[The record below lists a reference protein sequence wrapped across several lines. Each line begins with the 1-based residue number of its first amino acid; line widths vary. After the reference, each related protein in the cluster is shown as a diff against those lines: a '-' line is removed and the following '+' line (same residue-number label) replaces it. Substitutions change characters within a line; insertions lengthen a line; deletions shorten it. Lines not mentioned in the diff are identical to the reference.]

1 MGVNL
6 SGRSFLKL
14 LDLTT
19 EEIEYLL
26 KLSKNFKDM
35 KRAGVPHRYLEGKNI
50 VLLFQ
55 KTSTRT
61 RCAFEVGGMDLGMGV
76 TYLDPGSSQMGK
88 KESIEDTARV
98 LDRFY
103 DGIEFRGF
111 AQSDVEELAAGASV
125 PVWNGLTTEWHPTQ
139 MLADILTVQENFNY
153 DIKGKTLVFMGDAAN
168 NVARSLMVVCAK
180 LGLNFVACGPKE
192 NMPAADLVET
202 CEAIA
207 AACPKPCAVVQG
219 GATRAD
225 SVRNGL
231 AAATGELVA
240 IHDAARP
247 FVSESVITAALT
259 AAAET
264 GAAAPAVP
272 VKDTVKVAD
281 SSGRVLDTPD
291 RATLYAVQTPQCFRR
306 ALYTRALAAVTGEKA
321 RLVTDDCSLFE
332 LAGLPV
338 RLTEGDYANYKITT
352 KEDLQKEKTMR
363 IGHGYD
369 VHRLV
374 EDRKLIMGGVEIPY
388 EKGLLG
394 HSDAD
399 VLLHAVMD
407 AVLGAAALGD
417 IGQHFPD
424 NDPAYKGADS
434 LALTREVARIIAEHG
449 YKVGNIDATILCQR
463 PKLAPH
469 IPAMRRNIADAF
481 GLPVDAV
488 SVKATTE
495 EHLGFTGEGLGI
507 AAHAVALIE

>member
-1 MGVNL
+1 MAQPNL
-6 SGRSFLKL
+6 PAV
-14 LDLTT
+14 T
-19 EEIEYLL
+19 
-26 KLSKNFKDM
+26 
-35 KRAGVPHRYLEGKNI
+35 AI
-50 VLLFQ
+50 V
-55 KTSTRT
+55 
-61 RCAFEVGGMDLGMGV
+61 V
-76 TYLDPGSSQMGK
+76 
-88 KESIEDTARV
+88 
-98 LDRFY
+98 
-103 DGIEFRGF
+103 
-111 AQSDVEELAAGASV
+111 AAGASRRMGFDKLSYRLPDGRTV
-125 PVWNGLTTEWHPTQ
+125 LETSCAALAAHPAITQ
-139 MLADILTVQENFNY
+139 
-153 DIKGKTLVFMGDAAN
+153 LVLVCGGNRAA
-168 NVARSLMVVCAK
+168 
-180 LGLNFVACGPKE
+180 
-192 NMPAADLVET
+192 

-281 SSGRVLDTPD
+281 PSGRVLDTPD
-291 RATLYAVQTPQCFRR
+291 RGTLYALQTPQCFRR
-306 ALYTRALAAVTGEKA
+306 ALYTQALAAVTGEKA

-417 IGQHFPD
+417 IGKLFPD
-424 NDPAYKGADS
+424 TDPAFKGADS
-434 LALTREVARIIAEHG
+434 RELLREAWRRIQAKGYTLGNVDVTIIAQ
-449 YKVGNIDATILCQR
+449 A
-463 PKLAPH
+463 PKMLPH
-469 IPAMRRNIADAF
+469 IPQMRVFIAEDL
-481 GLPVDAV
+481 GCHMDDVN
-488 SVKATTE
+488 VKATTTE
-495 EHLGFTGEGLGI
+495 KLGFTGRGEGI
-507 AAHAVALIE
+507 ACEAVALLIKATK

>member
-1 MGVNL
+1 MPQKALPSV
-6 SGRSFLKL
+6 
-14 LDLTT
+14 TA
-19 EEIEYLL
+19 I
-26 KLSKNFKDM
+26 
-35 KRAGVPHRYLEGKNI
+35 I
-50 VLLFQ
+50 V
-55 KTSTRT
+55 
-61 RCAFEVGGMDLGMGV
+61 
-76 TYLDPGSSQMGK
+76 
-88 KESIEDTARV
+88 
-98 LDRFY
+98 
-103 DGIEFRGF
+103 
-111 AQSDVEELAAGASV
+111 AAGASRRMGFDKLSYRLPDGRTV
-125 PVWNGLTTEWHPTQ
+125 LETSCALFAAHP
-139 MLADILTVQENFNY
+139 AVDE
-153 DIKGKTLVFMGDAAN
+153 LVL
-168 NVARSLMVVCAK
+168 VAGGNR
-180 LGLNFVACGPKE
+180 PQ
-192 NMPAADLVET
+192 

-207 AACPKPCAVVQG
+207 AACPKPCTVVQG

-225 SVRNGL
+225 SVRSGL
-231 AAATGELVA
+231 AAAKGQLVA

-247 FVSESVITAALT
+247 FASAEIITAALQ
-259 AAAET
+259 AAAES

-272 VKDTVKVAD
+272 VKDTIKIADQDGKVVA
-281 SSGRVLDTPD
+281 TPD
-291 RATLYAVQTPQCFRR
+291 RAMLYAVQTPQCFDR
-306 ALYTRALAAVTGEKA
+306 ALYLQALEAVSGEKA
-321 RLVTDDCSLFE
+321 SLVTDDCSLFE

-338 RLTEGDYANYKITT
+338 TLTAGDYANLKITT

-374 EDRKLIMGGVEIPY
+374 EDRKLILGGVEVPY

-424 NDPAYKGADS
+424 TDPAYKGADS
-434 LALTREVARIIAEHG
+434 LALTREVAKIIAAHG

-469 IPAMRRNIADAF
+469 ILAMRQNIADAF
-481 GLPVDAV
+481 GLPLDAV

>member
-1 MGVNL
+1 MPQKALPSV
-6 SGRSFLKL
+6 
-14 LDLTT
+14 TA
-19 EEIEYLL
+19 I
-26 KLSKNFKDM
+26 
-35 KRAGVPHRYLEGKNI
+35 I
-50 VLLFQ
+50 V
-55 KTSTRT
+55 
-61 RCAFEVGGMDLGMGV
+61 
-76 TYLDPGSSQMGK
+76 
-88 KESIEDTARV
+88 
-98 LDRFY
+98 
-103 DGIEFRGF
+103 
-111 AQSDVEELAAGASV
+111 AAGASRRMGFDKLSYRLPDGRTV
-125 PVWNGLTTEWHPTQ
+125 LETSCALFAAHP
-139 MLADILTVQENFNY
+139 AVDE
-153 DIKGKTLVFMGDAAN
+153 LVL
-168 NVARSLMVVCAK
+168 VAGGNR
-180 LGLNFVACGPKE
+180 PQ
-192 NMPAADLVET
+192 

-207 AACPKPCAVVQG
+207 AACPKPCTVVQG

-225 SVRNGL
+225 SVRSGL
-231 AAATGELVA
+231 AAAKGQLVA

-247 FVSESVITAALT
+247 FASAEIITAALQ
-259 AAAET
+259 AAAES

-272 VKDTVKVAD
+272 VKDTIKIADQDGKVVA
-281 SSGRVLDTPD
+281 TPD
-291 RATLYAVQTPQCFRR
+291 RAMLYAVQTPQCFDR
-306 ALYTRALAAVTGEKA
+306 ALYLQALEAVSGEKA
-321 RLVTDDCSLFE
+321 SLVTDDCSLFE
-332 LAGLPV
+332 LVGLPV
-338 RLTEGDYANYKITT
+338 TLTAGDYANLKITT

-374 EDRKLIMGGVEIPY
+374 EDRKLILGGVEVPY

-424 NDPAYKGADS
+424 TDPAYKGADS
-434 LALTREVARIIAEHG
+434 LALTREVAKIIAAHG

-469 IPAMRRNIADAF
+469 IPAMRQNIADAF
-481 GLPVDAV
+481 GLPLDAV

>member
-1 MGVNL
+1 MPQKGLPTV
-6 SGRSFLKL
+6 
-14 LDLTT
+14 TA
-19 EEIEYLL
+19 I
-26 KLSKNFKDM
+26 
-35 KRAGVPHRYLEGKNI
+35 I
-50 VLLFQ
+50 V
-55 KTSTRT
+55 
-61 RCAFEVGGMDLGMGV
+61 
-76 TYLDPGSSQMGK
+76 
-88 KESIEDTARV
+88 
-98 LDRFY
+98 
-103 DGIEFRGF
+103 
-111 AQSDVEELAAGASV
+111 AAGASRRMGFDKLSYRLPDGRTV
-125 PVWNGLTTEWHPTQ
+125 LETSCALFAAHP
-139 MLADILTVQENFNY
+139 AVDE
-153 DIKGKTLVFMGDAAN
+153 LVL
-168 NVARSLMVVCAK
+168 VAGGNR
-180 LGLNFVACGPKE
+180 PQ
-192 NMPAADLVET
+192 

-207 AACPKPCAVVQG
+207 AACPKPCTVVQG

-225 SVRNGL
+225 SVHNGL
-231 AAATGELVA
+231 AAAKGLLVA

-247 FVSESVITAALT
+247 FASEEVITRVLQ
-259 AAAET
+259 AAAKT

-272 VKDTVKVAD
+272 VKDTIKVAD
-281 SSGRVLDTPD
+281 KNGKVVTTPD
-291 RATLYAVQTPQCFRR
+291 RATLYAVQTPQCFDR
-306 ALYTRALAAVTGEKA
+306 ALYLQALEAVSGEKA
-321 RLVTDDCSLFE
+321 SLVTDDCSLFE

-338 RLTEGDYANYKITT
+338 TLTAGDYANLKITT
-352 KEDLQKEKTMR
+352 KEDLQKENTMR

-374 EDRKLIMGGVEIPY
+374 EDRKLILGGVEVPY

-424 NDPAYKGADS
+424 TDPAYKGADS
-434 LALTREVARIIAEHG
+434 LALTREVAKIIAAHG

-469 IPAMRRNIADAF
+469 IPAMRKNIADAF
-481 GLPVDAV
+481 GLPLDAV

>member
-1 MGVNL
+1 MAQPNL
-6 SGRSFLKL
+6 PAV
-14 LDLTT
+14 T
-19 EEIEYLL
+19 
-26 KLSKNFKDM
+26 
-35 KRAGVPHRYLEGKNI
+35 AI
-50 VLLFQ
+50 V
-55 KTSTRT
+55 
-61 RCAFEVGGMDLGMGV
+61 V
-76 TYLDPGSSQMGK
+76 
-88 KESIEDTARV
+88 
-98 LDRFY
+98 
-103 DGIEFRGF
+103 
-111 AQSDVEELAAGASV
+111 AAGASRRMGFDKLSYRLPDGRTV
-125 PVWNGLTTEWHPTQ
+125 LETSCAALAAHPAITQ
-139 MLADILTVQENFNY
+139 
-153 DIKGKTLVFMGDAAN
+153 LVLVCGGNRAA
-168 NVARSLMVVCAK
+168 
-180 LGLNFVACGPKE
+180 
-192 NMPAADLVET
+192 

-259 AAAET
+259 AAAEI

-281 SSGRVLDTPD
+281 PSGRVLDTPD

-306 ALYTRALAAVTGEKA
+306 ALYTQALAAVTGEKA

-417 IGQHFPD
+417 IGKLFPD
-424 NDPAYKGADS
+424 TDERYRGADS
-434 LALTREVARIIAEHG
+434 LMLLDRVMEALGEAGYRPVNADVTIVAQ
-449 YKVGNIDATILCQR
+449 K
-463 PKLAPH
+463 PKLRPY
-469 IPAMRRNIADAF
+469 IDQMRVHLARHM
-481 GLPVDAV
+481 GVDVSQV
-488 SVKATTE
+488 SVKATTSEGMGFEGE
-495 EHLGFTGEGLGI
+495 EKGMT
-507 AAHAVALIE
+507 AHAVCLIESI

>member
-1 MGVNL
+1 MPQKGLPTV
-6 SGRSFLKL
+6 
-14 LDLTT
+14 TA
-19 EEIEYLL
+19 I
-26 KLSKNFKDM
+26 
-35 KRAGVPHRYLEGKNI
+35 I
-50 VLLFQ
+50 V
-55 KTSTRT
+55 
-61 RCAFEVGGMDLGMGV
+61 
-76 TYLDPGSSQMGK
+76 
-88 KESIEDTARV
+88 
-98 LDRFY
+98 
-103 DGIEFRGF
+103 
-111 AQSDVEELAAGASV
+111 AAGASRRMGFDKLSYRLPDGRTV
-125 PVWNGLTTEWHPTQ
+125 LETSCALFAAHP
-139 MLADILTVQENFNY
+139 AVDE
-153 DIKGKTLVFMGDAAN
+153 LVL
-168 NVARSLMVVCAK
+168 VAGGNR
-180 LGLNFVACGPKE
+180 PQ
-192 NMPAADLVET
+192 

-207 AACPKPCAVVQG
+207 AACPKPCTVVQG

-225 SVRNGL
+225 IVHNGL
-231 AAATGELVA
+231 AAAKGQLVA

-247 FVSESVITAALT
+247 FASEEVITQVLQ
-259 AAAET
+259 AAAKT

-272 VKDTVKVAD
+272 VKDTIKVAD
-281 SSGRVLDTPD
+281 KDGKVVTTPD
-291 RATLYAVQTPQCFRR
+291 RATLYAVQTPQCFDR
-306 ALYTRALAAVTGEKA
+306 ALYLQALEAVSGEKA
-321 RLVTDDCSLFE
+321 SLVTDDCSLFE

-338 RLTEGDYANYKITT
+338 TLTAGDYANLKITT
-352 KEDLQKEKTMR
+352 KEDLQKENTMR

-374 EDRKLIMGGVEIPY
+374 EDRKLILGGVEVPY

-424 NDPAYKGADS
+424 TDPAYKGADS
-434 LALTREVARIIAEHG
+434 LALTREVVKIIAAHG

-469 IPAMRRNIADAF
+469 IPAMRKNIADAF
-481 GLPVDAV
+481 GLPLDAV

>member
-1 MGVNL
+1 MKEMNL
-6 SGRSFLKL
+6 PAV
-14 LDLTT
+14 T
-19 EEIEYLL
+19 
-26 KLSKNFKDM
+26 
-35 KRAGVPHRYLEGKNI
+35 AI
-50 VLLFQ
+50 V
-55 KTSTRT
+55 
-61 RCAFEVGGMDLGMGV
+61 V
-76 TYLDPGSSQMGK
+76 
-88 KESIEDTARV
+88 
-98 LDRFY
+98 
-103 DGIEFRGF
+103 
-111 AQSDVEELAAGASV
+111 AAGASRRMGFDKLSFRLPDGRSV
-125 PVWNGLTTEWHPTQ
+125 LQTSCDALAAHPAVTGLVLVCGGNRTE
-139 MLADILTVQENFNY
+139 
-153 DIKGKTLVFMGDAAN
+153 
-168 NVARSLMVVCAK
+168 
-180 LGLNFVACGPKE
+180 
-192 NMPAADLVET
+192 

-207 AACPKPCAVVQG
+207 ARCTKPCTVVQG

-225 SVRNGL
+225 SVRSGL
-231 AAATGELVA
+231 AAAEGELVA

-247 FVSESVITAALT
+247 FVSEAVITAVLT
-259 AAAET
+259 AAAAD

-272 VKDTVKVAD
+272 VKDTIKIAD
-281 SSGRVLDTPD
+281 GAGRVAATPD
-291 RATLYAVQTPQCFRR
+291 RASLYAVQTPQCFRR
-306 ALYTRALAAVTGEKA
+306 SLYLQALSAVTGEKA
-321 RLVTDDCSLFE
+321 SLVTDDCSLFE

-338 RLTEGDYANYKITT
+338 TLTKGDYANYKITT

-374 EDRKLIMGGVEIPY
+374 EDRKLILGGVEIPF

-434 LALTREVARIIAEHG
+434 LQLTREVAKIIAAHG
-449 YKVGNIDATILCQR
+449 YRVGNIDATILCQR

-469 IPAMRRNIADAF
+469 IPAMREKIADAF

-495 EHLGFTGEGLGI
+495 EHLGFTGRGEGI
-507 AAHAVALIE
+507 AAHAVCLVSSEER

>member
-1 MGVNL
+1 MPQKGLPTV
-6 SGRSFLKL
+6 
-14 LDLTT
+14 TA
-19 EEIEYLL
+19 I
-26 KLSKNFKDM
+26 
-35 KRAGVPHRYLEGKNI
+35 I
-50 VLLFQ
+50 V
-55 KTSTRT
+55 
-61 RCAFEVGGMDLGMGV
+61 
-76 TYLDPGSSQMGK
+76 
-88 KESIEDTARV
+88 
-98 LDRFY
+98 
-103 DGIEFRGF
+103 
-111 AQSDVEELAAGASV
+111 AAGASRRMGFDKLCYCL
-125 PVWNGLTTEWHPTQ
+125 PDGLTVLETSCALFAAHP
-139 MLADILTVQENFNY
+139 AVDE
-153 DIKGKTLVFMGDAAN
+153 LVL
-168 NVARSLMVVCAK
+168 VAGGNR
-180 LGLNFVACGPKE
+180 PQ
-192 NMPAADLVET
+192 

-207 AACPKPCAVVQG
+207 AVCPKPCTVVQG

-225 SVRNGL
+225 SVHNGL
-231 AAATGELVA
+231 AAAKGQLVA

-247 FVSESVITAALT
+247 FASEEVITQVLQ
-259 AAAET
+259 AAAKT

-272 VKDTVKVAD
+272 VKDTIKVAD
-281 SSGRVLDTPD
+281 KDGKVVTTPD
-291 RATLYAVQTPQCFRR
+291 RATLYAVQTPQCFDR
-306 ALYTRALAAVTGEKA
+306 ALYLQALEAVSGEKA
-321 RLVTDDCSLFE
+321 SLVTDDCSLFE

-338 RLTEGDYANYKITT
+338 TLTAGDYANLKITT
-352 KEDLQKEKTMR
+352 KEDLQKENTMR

-374 EDRKLIMGGVEIPY
+374 EDRKLILGGVEVPY

-424 NDPAYKGADS
+424 TDPAYKGADS
-434 LALTREVARIIAEHG
+434 LALTREVAKIIAAHG

-469 IPAMRRNIADAF
+469 IPAMRTNIADAF
-481 GLPVDAV
+481 GLPLDAV

>member
-1 MGVNL
+1 MPQKALPSV
-6 SGRSFLKL
+6 
-14 LDLTT
+14 TA
-19 EEIEYLL
+19 I
-26 KLSKNFKDM
+26 
-35 KRAGVPHRYLEGKNI
+35 I
-50 VLLFQ
+50 V
-55 KTSTRT
+55 
-61 RCAFEVGGMDLGMGV
+61 
-76 TYLDPGSSQMGK
+76 
-88 KESIEDTARV
+88 
-98 LDRFY
+98 
-103 DGIEFRGF
+103 
-111 AQSDVEELAAGASV
+111 AAGASRRMGFDKLSYRLPDGRTV
-125 PVWNGLTTEWHPTQ
+125 LETSCALFAAHP
-139 MLADILTVQENFNY
+139 AVDE
-153 DIKGKTLVFMGDAAN
+153 LVL
-168 NVARSLMVVCAK
+168 VAGGNR
-180 LGLNFVACGPKE
+180 PQ
-192 NMPAADLVET
+192 

-207 AACPKPCAVVQG
+207 AACPKPCTVVQG

-225 SVRNGL
+225 SVRSGL
-231 AAATGELVA
+231 AAAKGQLVA

-247 FVSESVITAALT
+247 FAGEEIITAALQ
-259 AAAET
+259 AAAES

-272 VKDTVKVAD
+272 VKDTIKVAD
-281 SSGRVLDTPD
+281 KDGKVVATPD
-291 RATLYAVQTPQCFRR
+291 RATLYAVQTPQCFDR
-306 ALYTRALAAVTGEKA
+306 ALYLRALEAVSGEKA
-321 RLVTDDCSLFE
+321 SLVTDDCSLFE

-338 RLTEGDYANYKITT
+338 TLTAGDYANLKITT

-374 EDRKLIMGGVEIPY
+374 EDRKLILGGVEVPY

-424 NDPAYKGADS
+424 TDPAYKGADS
-434 LALTREVARIIAEHG
+434 LALTREVAKIIAAHG

-469 IPAMRRNIADAF
+469 IPAMRQNIADAF
-481 GLPVDAV
+481 GLPLDAV

>member
-1 MGVNL
+1 MPQKALPSV
-6 SGRSFLKL
+6 
-14 LDLTT
+14 TA
-19 EEIEYLL
+19 I
-26 KLSKNFKDM
+26 
-35 KRAGVPHRYLEGKNI
+35 I
-50 VLLFQ
+50 V
-55 KTSTRT
+55 
-61 RCAFEVGGMDLGMGV
+61 
-76 TYLDPGSSQMGK
+76 
-88 KESIEDTARV
+88 
-98 LDRFY
+98 
-103 DGIEFRGF
+103 
-111 AQSDVEELAAGASV
+111 AAGASRRMGFDKLSYRLPDGRTV
-125 PVWNGLTTEWHPTQ
+125 LETSCALFAAHPAVDEL
-139 MLADILTVQENFNY
+139 ML
-153 DIKGKTLVFMGDAAN
+153 
-168 NVARSLMVVCAK
+168 VAGGNR
-180 LGLNFVACGPKE
+180 PR
-192 NMPAADLVET
+192 

-207 AACPKPCAVVQG
+207 AACPKPCTVVQG

-225 SVRNGL
+225 SVRSGL
-231 AAATGELVA
+231 AAAKGQLVA

-247 FVSESVITAALT
+247 FASAEIITAALQ
-259 AAAET
+259 AAAES

-272 VKDTVKVAD
+272 VKDTIKIADQDGKVVA
-281 SSGRVLDTPD
+281 TPD
-291 RATLYAVQTPQCFRR
+291 RAMLYAVQTPQCFDR
-306 ALYTRALAAVTGEKA
+306 ALYLQALEAVSGEKA
-321 RLVTDDCSLFE
+321 SLVTDDCSLFE

-338 RLTEGDYANYKITT
+338 TLTAGDYANLKITT

-374 EDRKLIMGGVEIPY
+374 EDRKLILGGVEVPY

-424 NDPAYKGADS
+424 TDPAYKGADS
-434 LALTREVARIIAEHG
+434 LALTREVAKIIAAHG

-469 IPAMRRNIADAF
+469 IPAMRQNIADAF
-481 GLPVDAV
+481 GLPLDAV

>member
-1 MGVNL
+1 MPQKALPSV
-6 SGRSFLKL
+6 
-14 LDLTT
+14 TA
-19 EEIEYLL
+19 I
-26 KLSKNFKDM
+26 
-35 KRAGVPHRYLEGKNI
+35 I
-50 VLLFQ
+50 V
-55 KTSTRT
+55 
-61 RCAFEVGGMDLGMGV
+61 
-76 TYLDPGSSQMGK
+76 
-88 KESIEDTARV
+88 
-98 LDRFY
+98 
-103 DGIEFRGF
+103 
-111 AQSDVEELAAGASV
+111 AAGASRRMGFDKLSYRLPDGRTV
-125 PVWNGLTTEWHPTQ
+125 LETSCALFAAHP
-139 MLADILTVQENFNY
+139 AVDE
-153 DIKGKTLVFMGDAAN
+153 LVL
-168 NVARSLMVVCAK
+168 VAGGNR
-180 LGLNFVACGPKE
+180 PQ
-192 NMPAADLVET
+192 

-207 AACPKPCAVVQG
+207 AACPKPCTVVQG

-225 SVRNGL
+225 SVRSGL
-231 AAATGELVA
+231 AAAKGQLVA

-247 FVSESVITAALT
+247 FASEEIITAALQ
-259 AAAET
+259 AAAES

-272 VKDTVKVAD
+272 VKDTIKVAD
-281 SSGRVLDTPD
+281 KDGKVVATPD
-291 RATLYAVQTPQCFRR
+291 RATLYAVQTPQCFDR
-306 ALYTRALAAVTGEKA
+306 ALYLQALEAVSGEKA
-321 RLVTDDCSLFE
+321 SLVTDDCSLFE

-338 RLTEGDYANYKITT
+338 TLTAGDYANLKITT

-374 EDRKLIMGGVEIPY
+374 EDRKLILGGVEVPY

-424 NDPAYKGADS
+424 TDPAYKGADS
-434 LALTREVARIIAEHG
+434 LALTREVAKIIAAHG

-469 IPAMRRNIADAF
+469 IPAMRQNIADAF
-481 GLPVDAV
+481 GLPLDAV

>member
-1 MGVNL
+1 MAQPNL
-6 SGRSFLKL
+6 PAV
-14 LDLTT
+14 T
-19 EEIEYLL
+19 
-26 KLSKNFKDM
+26 
-35 KRAGVPHRYLEGKNI
+35 AI
-50 VLLFQ
+50 V
-55 KTSTRT
+55 
-61 RCAFEVGGMDLGMGV
+61 V
-76 TYLDPGSSQMGK
+76 
-88 KESIEDTARV
+88 
-98 LDRFY
+98 
-103 DGIEFRGF
+103 
-111 AQSDVEELAAGASV
+111 AAGASRRMGFDKLSYRLPDGRTV
-125 PVWNGLTTEWHPTQ
+125 LETSCAALAAHPAITQ
-139 MLADILTVQENFNY
+139 
-153 DIKGKTLVFMGDAAN
+153 LVLVCGGNRAA
-168 NVARSLMVVCAK
+168 
-180 LGLNFVACGPKE
+180 
-192 NMPAADLVET
+192 

-281 SSGRVLDTPD
+281 PSGRVLDTPD

-417 IGQHFPD
+417 IGGWFPD
-424 NDPAYKGADS
+424 TDERYKGADS
-434 LALTREVARIIAEHG
+434 GELLRQTVGLLCEHG
-449 YKVGNIDATILCQR
+449 YTIGNIDATVLAQA
-463 PKLAPH
+463 PKMKPH
-469 IPAMRRNIADAF
+469 IPAMRQRIAALC
-481 GLPVDAV
+481 GIGEGHV
-488 SVKATTE
+488 SIKATTE
-495 EHLGFTGEGLGI
+495 EGLGFTGQKEGI
-507 AAHAVALIE
+507 AAHAVCLITQE

>member
-1 MGVNL
+1 MPQKALPSV
-6 SGRSFLKL
+6 
-14 LDLTT
+14 TA
-19 EEIEYLL
+19 I
-26 KLSKNFKDM
+26 
-35 KRAGVPHRYLEGKNI
+35 I
-50 VLLFQ
+50 V
-55 KTSTRT
+55 
-61 RCAFEVGGMDLGMGV
+61 
-76 TYLDPGSSQMGK
+76 
-88 KESIEDTARV
+88 
-98 LDRFY
+98 
-103 DGIEFRGF
+103 
-111 AQSDVEELAAGASV
+111 AAGASRRMGFDKLSYRLPDGRTV
-125 PVWNGLTTEWHPTQ
+125 LETSCALFAAHP
-139 MLADILTVQENFNY
+139 AVDE
-153 DIKGKTLVFMGDAAN
+153 LVL
-168 NVARSLMVVCAK
+168 VAGGNR
-180 LGLNFVACGPKE
+180 PQ
-192 NMPAADLVET
+192 

-207 AACPKPCAVVQG
+207 AACPKPCTVVQG

-225 SVRNGL
+225 SVRSGL
-231 AAATGELVA
+231 AAAKGQLVA

-247 FVSESVITAALT
+247 FASAEIITAALQ
-259 AAAET
+259 AAAES

-272 VKDTVKVAD
+272 VKDTIKIADQDGKVVA
-281 SSGRVLDTPD
+281 TPD
-291 RATLYAVQTPQCFRR
+291 RAMLYAVQTPQCFDR
-306 ALYTRALAAVTGEKA
+306 ALYLQALETVSGEKA
-321 RLVTDDCSLFE
+321 SLVTDDCSLFE

-338 RLTEGDYANYKITT
+338 TLTAGDYANLKITT

-374 EDRKLIMGGVEIPY
+374 EDRKLILGGVEVPY

-424 NDPAYKGADS
+424 TDPAYKGADS
-434 LALTREVARIIAEHG
+434 LALTREVAKIIAAHG

-469 IPAMRRNIADAF
+469 IPAMRQNIADAF
-481 GLPVDAV
+481 GLPLDAV